1 MSVSTTAAP
10 TASDTQRPAFT
21 PVPQDWAALGFPPQ
35 CAHALRFLAMDAVQK
50 ANSGHPGLPMGMAD
64 VATVLWNG
72 FLRHNPAHPDWFNRD
87 RFVLS
92 AGHGSMLLYAL
103 LHLSGYDLPMSEL
116 QNFRQ
121 LGSKTP
127 GHPEFGHTPGV
138 EITTGPLGQGISSAV
153 GMALAERWLAAR
165 FNLPGHEVVDHLTW
179 VICSDGDL
187 MEGVSHEACSL
198 AGHLR
203 LGRLIV
209 LYDDNGI
216 SIDGRTGM
224 TFSEDVPARFAAYG
238 WHVQR
243 IDGHDPRA
251 IHEALR
257 EAANRARSPDSR
269 PALIACRTVI
279 GYGAPN
285 LAGTEKTHGSPLG
298 AAEVAGARKAL
309 GWDWAPFTVPEPVL
323 AFWRG
328 NLARGAAAEQEWQA
342 RLDAYAKEVPREAND
357 LRRIAQ
363 RLAHAAW
370 EGPLNG
376 LREKWRNEPGA
387 DATRAWS
394 GKVLEV
400 LVPALPDLLGG
411 SADLTPSNNT
421 RIAAHKDI
429 APGAFGGRYLRYG
442 VREHGMGAILNGL
455 ALHGGVVPYAGTFLV
470 FSDYM
475 RPSIR
480 LAALMGLQ
488 VIYVFTHDSIGLG
501 EDGPT
506 HQPVEHAAALRAI
519 PGLHV
524 WRPADA
530 RETLEAWE
538 AALRYRNGPSALL
551 LSRQKVPSLPGT
563 GVGAGQGGYIVAPS
577 PGGLPC
583 RALLLATGSEL
594 QLAVKAQALLA
605 AGKIGAQVV
614 SLPCFEAFRAQP
626 EFYRNQVLPPEV
638 TCRVAV
644 EAGVGQG
651 WDEFTGRRGA
661 FVGLSDFGA
670 SAPYEQIYAARGLT
684 VEAVVEKVKQ
694 TAG

>member
-1 MSVSTTAAP
+1 M
-10 TASDTQRPAFT
+10 
-21 PVPQDWAALGFPPQ
+21 PQDWAALGYPQ
-35 CAHALRFLAMDAVQK
+35 QAAHALRFLSMDAVQK
-50 ANSGHPGLPMGMAD
+50 ANSGHPGMPMGMAD
-64 VATVLWNG
+64 VATVLWNE
-72 FLRHNPAHPDWFNRD
+72 FLRHNPANPAWINRD

-92 AGHGSMLLYAL
+92 AGHGSMLLYSL
-103 LHLSGYDLPMSEL
+103 LHLSGYDLPLSEL

-127 GHPEFGHTPGV
+127 GHPEYGHTPGV
-138 EITTGPLGQGISSAV
+138 EITTGPLGQGLASAV

-165 FNLPGHEVVDHLTW
+165 FNLPGHEVVDHLAW
-179 VICSDGDL
+179 VVCSDGDL

-203 LGRLIV
+203 LSRLIV

-216 SIDGRTGM
+216 SIDGAAGLS
-224 TFSEDVPARFAAYG
+224 FSEDVPARFAAYG
-238 WHVQR
+238 WAVQR

-251 IHEALR
+251 IRSALQDAALR
-257 EAANRARSPDSR
+257 ARAPDGR
-269 PALIACRTVI
+269 PTLIACRTVI
-279 GYGAPN
+279 GYGAPT

-298 AAEVAGARKAL
+298 AAEIAGARQAL
-309 GWDWAPFTVPEPVL
+309 GWDWPPFTVPEPVL
-323 AFWRG
+323 TFWRK
-328 NLARGAAAEQEWQA
+328 NLERGAAAEAAWQA
-342 RLDAYAKEVPREAND
+342 QYGAYAQEVPREANE
-357 LRRIAQ
+357 LKRIAARQ
-363 RLAHAAW
+363 AHAAW

-376 LREKWRNEPGA
+376 LREKWRTDPGA
-387 DATRAWS
+387 DATRVWS

-429 APGAFGGRYLRYG
+429 ASGAYGGRYIRYG
-442 VREHGMGAILNGL
+442 VREHGMAAILNGL

-506 HQPVEHAAALRAI
+506 HQPIEHAAALRAL
-519 PGLHV
+519 PGLRV

-538 AALRYRNGPSALL
+538 AALRYTRGPSALL

-563 GVGAGQGGYIVAPS
+563 GVGAGQGGYIVAPI
-577 PGGLPC
+577 PDGLPC
-583 RALLLATGSEL
+583 RALLIGTGSEL

-605 AGKIGAQVV
+605 AERIGAQVV
-614 SLPCFEAFRAQP
+614 SLPCIEAFRAQP
-626 EFYRNQVLPPEV
+626 EFYREQVLPPEV

-644 EAGVGQG
+644 EAGVSLG
-651 WDEFTGRRGA
+651 WAEFIGPRGA
-661 FVGLSDFGA
+661 FVGLSTFGA
-670 SAPYEQIYAARGLT
+670 SAPYEKIFAERGLT
-684 VEAVVEKVKQ
+684 VEAVVEKVK
-694 TAG
+694 GRMNVGI

>member
-1 MSVSTTAAP
+1 MPMA
-10 TASDTQRPAFT
+10 
-21 PVPQDWAALGFPPQ
+21 QDWAALGYPPQ

-50 ANSGHPGLPMGMAD
+50 ANSGHPGMPMGMAD

-72 FLRHNPAHPDWFNRD
+72 FLRYNPANPAWLNRD

-92 AGHGSMLLYAL
+92 AGHGSMLLYGL

-116 QNFRQ
+116 ENFRQ

-127 GHPEFGHTPGV
+127 GHPEYGHTPGV
-138 EITTGPLGQGISSAV
+138 EITTGPLGQGVSAAV

-203 LGRLIV
+203 LSRLIV

-216 SIDGRTGM
+216 TIDGSTKLA
-224 TFSEDVPARFAAYG
+224 FSEDVPARFAAYG
-238 WHVQR
+238 WSVLR
-243 IDGHDPRA
+243 VDGHDPRA
-251 IHEALR
+251 IERALHEAVS
-257 EAANRARSPDSR
+257 RARAPDGR
-269 PALIACRTVI
+269 PTMIACRTVI
-279 GYGAPN
+279 GYGAPT

-298 AAEVAGARKAL
+298 AAEIAGARKAL
-309 GWDWAPFTVPEPVL
+309 GWDWAPFTMPEPLL
-323 AFWRG
+323 AFWRK
-328 NLARGAAAEQEWQA
+328 NLARGAAAEQEWEVQF
-342 RLDAYAKEVPREAND
+342 DAYAREVPREANE
-357 LRRIAQ
+357 LKRIAQ
-363 RLAHAAW
+363 RQPHAAW

-376 LREKWRNEPGA
+376 LREKWRTDPGA

-400 LVPALPDLLGG
+400 LVPAHPDLLGG
-411 SADLTPSNNT
+411 SGDLTPSNNT

-429 APGAFGGRYLRYG
+429 APGAFGGRYVRFG
-442 VREHGMGAILNGL
+442 VREHGMAAILNGL

-506 HQPVEHAAALRAI
+506 HQPVEHYAALRAI
-519 PGLHV
+519 PGLRV

-538 AALRYRNGPSALL
+538 AALRHTRGPSALL

-563 GVGAGQGGYIVAPS
+563 GVGAGQGGYIVAPP

-583 RALLLATGSEL
+583 RTLLLGTGSEL
-594 QLAVKAQALLA
+594 QLAVRAQALLA
-605 AGKIGAQVV
+605 ADKIGAQVV
-614 SLPCFEAFRAQP
+614 SLPCFEAFREQP
-626 EFYRNQVLPPEV
+626 EFYRGQVLPSEV

-644 EAGVGQG
+644 EAGVSQG
-651 WDEFTGRRGA
+651 WDEFIGPKGM
-661 FVGLSDFGA
+661 FIGLSTFGA
-670 SAPYEQIYAARGLT
+670 SAPYEKIFAERGIT
-684 VEAVVEKVKQ
+684 VEAVVEAVKK
-694 TAG
+694 GVG